1 MSIPPEVL
9 AKILDGPAQK
19 SPDGVYQFD
28 DPPNHNATGLIA
40 VGFFVAI
47 ATTVVLLRAYSRL
60 FCSRKVWGFLHT
72 YGCPDTT
79 PGHHYGERLE
89 LRSPQ
94 VNFLGAFICLVL
106 LAESPGL
113 WVHLWDMRVRD
124 VEPYIK
130 KTFAFVTFY
139 GLTMIFG
146 KAAVL
151 VEWVHIF
158 VPSGRNLFFWISYA
172 VICMN
177 GMLYVAAIIAT
188 WFTCIPQ
195 SKAWRDWEP
204 GHCFE
209 RKKMDE
215 TVIVFNLCFDLTI
228 LLLPQRVIWK
238 LNTTQRH
245 KLGVALVFSVGLLA
259 CVCAAGR
266 VHATFNQ
273 NYDDDATYHSVVV
286 EIWSLAEGTCVL
298 MIFCLTAV
306 PKIFR
311 GENHLITKIAHSVR
325 SWTRMPWGSR
335 EGSRHSSPQESQKS
349 GEAVYRRMKDIPLA
363 DLEAAKSKPNPNEDP
378 KGIIKTNEFSTQEAH
393 NTDSSALFQDQHP
406 WINTTQS
413 Q

>member
-1 MSIPPEVL
+1 MSLPPEVL
-9 AKILDGPAQK
+9 AQILAGPAQK
-19 SPDGVYQFD
+19 SPDGVYQLD
-28 DPPNHNATGLIA
+28 NPPNHNASGLVAI
-40 VGFFVAI
+40 GFFVAI
-47 ATTVVLLRAYSRL
+47 ATTAVLLRAYSRL
-60 FCSRKVWGFLHT
+60 LCSRKIRIEDG
-72 YGCPDTT
+72 
-79 PGHHYGERLE
+79 R
-89 LRSPQ
+89 
-94 VNFLGAFICLVL
+94 NFLGAFVCLVL

-113 WVHLWDMRVRD
+113 WVHLWDVRVRD
-124 VEPYIK
+124 VEPHIK
-130 KTFAFVTFY
+130 VWIDYGGDNMTKKYLGIANRRQKTFAFVTFY

-172 VICMN
+172 VISMN

-188 WFTCIPQ
+188 WYICIPQ

-228 LLLPQRVIWK
+228 LLLPQGVIWK

-286 EIWSLAEGTCVL
+286 ELWSLAEGTCVL
-298 MIFCLTAV
+298 MIFCLTSV

-311 GENHLITKIAHSVR
+311 AENHLITKIAHSVR

-335 EGSRHSSPQESQKS
+335 EGSRRSSPRESQKS
-349 GEAVYRRMKDIPLA
+349 GEAAYRRMREEIPLA
-363 DLEAAKSKPNPNEDP
+363 DLEAAKVKPNGEPR
-378 KGIIKTNEFSTQEAH
+378 GIIKTNEFSTQEAH

-406 WINTTQS
+406 WITTTQS